1 MKNKNSR
8 FCIFLLY
15 LTKVGVFHAVDLSAQ
30 FRNRVSFGE
39 VWNKSGLMHSLDC
52 LGTWNL
58 PASSSKHW
66 YRCVCSH
73 LGYTVCCHKQLPWK
87 GSQKTLLMNEKK
99 NNCCFQIIKNKVGK

>member
-39 VWNKSGLMHSLDC
+39 VWNKSGLVHSLDC

-58 PASSSKHW
+58 EPSCFVLQALVQE
-66 YRCVCSH
+66 CVLTPWLYC
-73 LGYTVCCHKQLPWK
+73 LLP
-87 GSQKTLLMNEKK
+87 
-99 NNCCFQIIKNKVGK
+99 QIITMERKSENPFDE